1 MKTKMQNF
9 EVLVPNL
16 EGTDIAERVKVQIP
30 VQFSEEIGEWVL
42 TPEAHEIID
51 ATKARHM
58 GLLLP
63 AQFKELRKRLGFSQ
77 KEMGEL
83 FQAGEKS
90 WTRWESGNQ
99 RPSRSISLLIRAL
112 YDGELSVDYLLKQA
126 GRPPMSTSEND
137 AADAPSPWV
146 KVLSAPLKTQ
156 YETAVWHGRRD
167 TSRAVIKGMQ
177 SSDKCQNAL
186 LLGLGLNLRQSRLFS
201 FATLNVSSET
211 FEQFTEV
218 S

>member
-1 MKTKMQNF
+1 MKTKMQSF
-9 EVLVPNL
+9 EVMVPNL
-16 EGTDIAERVKVQIP
+16 EGTAIAELVKIQIP

-51 ATKARHM
+51 ATKVRHM

-63 AQFKELRKRLGFSQ
+63 AQFKELRRRLGFSQ

-90 WTRWESGNQ
+90 WTRWESGSQ

-126 GRPPMSTSEND
+126 GKPQSRAIEND
-137 AADAPSPWV
+137 AEDVASPWV
-146 KVLSAPLKTQ
+146 KVLSAPPKEQ
-156 YETAVWHGRRD
+156 YEAAVCLGRRD
-167 TSRAVIKGMQ
+167 TSEAVVQGIQ
-177 SSDKCQNAL
+177 AAVKCQSIHL
-186 LLGLGLNLRQSRLFS
+186 VGFGLHLKQSRLCS
-201 FATLNVSSET
+201 LTTLNLSGET
-211 FEQFTEV
+211 LEQLTEA